1 MGLIDSEKI
10 ALLNLLAVPGIGSWG
25 AIRLVQD
32 FGQPSKVFSAGDG
45 SLRSVPRIGEKA
57 IEAIRK
63 ADVHGDLGKKQL
75 EAADKCGARVISY
88 WDEKYPRLLKEL
100 EQDAPAVLFVR
111 GTMPAE
117 ARRVAFVGTRRASD
131 YGRRACKEIING
143 LAGSGIYIVSGLA
156 SGIDGAAHL
165 AALER
170 ALPTEAVFGCGIDII
185 YPDGHKTLAQKILDA
200 GGALVSEYPPGTQPS
215 GFTFPQRNR
224 IIAGMS
230 LATVVIEAPEKSGA
244 LITAR
249 LAGSYGREVGAVPGF
264 VVGGKAAG
272 CHELIKEGAALIDS
286 AQDILDLIKV
296 STRAAQISAT
306 APAPNLAEP
315 ERQLWDLIPGDD
327 KIHIDILSDKAGQG
341 TGEVLSRL
349 LMMELK
355 GYIRQLPGKFFV
367 RA

>member
-1 MGLIDSEKI
+1 MGLVDAEKI
-10 ALLNLLAVPGIGSWG
+10 ALLNLLAIPGIGSWG
-25 AIRLVQD
+25 AIRLVKE

-45 SLRSVPRIGEKA
+45 ALRSVPRVGEKA
-57 IEAIRK
+57 IEAIHK
-63 ADVHGDLGKKQL
+63 ANPQGETGKQQF
-75 EAADKCGARVISY
+75 ESAEKCGAKVISF
-88 WDEKYPRLLKEL
+88 WDDEYPQLLKEL

-111 GTMPAE
+111 GSLPTD

-131 YGRRACKEIING
+131 YGRRACKELING
-143 LAGSGIYIVSGLA
+143 LAGSGISIVSGLA
-156 SGIDGAAHL
+156 SGIDGAAHQ

-170 ALPTEAVFGCGIDII
+170 SLSTEAVFGCGIDII

-200 GGALVSEYPPGTQPS
+200 GGALISEYAPGTQPS

-244 LITAR
+244 LITSR

-264 VVGGKAAG
+264 VIGGKAAG
-272 CHELIKEGAALIDS
+272 CHELIKEGAALIDC

-296 STRAAQISAT
+296 STRAAQAAT

-315 ERQLWDLIPGDD
+315 ERALWDLIPADD
-327 KIHIDILSDKAGQG
+327 KIHIDVMAEKAGQG